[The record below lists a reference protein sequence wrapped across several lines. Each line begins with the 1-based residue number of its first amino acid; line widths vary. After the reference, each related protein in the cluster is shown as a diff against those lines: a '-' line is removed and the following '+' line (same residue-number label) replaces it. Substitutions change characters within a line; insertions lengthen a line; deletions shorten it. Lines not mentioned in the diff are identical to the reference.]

1 MGTTHGIK
9 PKHCKLRGEVA
20 ELRFM
25 ARAADNGLRI
35 IKPWGDNSRYDFV
48 VEQGGK
54 FLRVQVKA
62 TSSKLGNAY
71 ACHLSRGPQ
80 KRYTK
85 ADIDFIAAYIIPR
98 DIWYIVPVE
107 VTGMSTVV
115 LSPDMENSKHA
126 RYKEAWHLLRGE
138 GTQAGEETV

>member
-1 MGTTHGIK
+1 MKREVGIK

-25 ARAADNGLRI
+25 ARAVDNGLRI
-35 IKPWGDNSRYDFV
+35 IRPWGDSSRYDFV
-48 VEQGGK
+48 VELNGK
-54 FLRVQVKA
+54 FLRIQVKA
-62 TSSKLGNAY
+62 TSTKIDNAY
-71 ACHLSRGPQ
+71 SCHLSRGPQ

-85 ADIDFIAAYIIPR
+85 DDIDFIAAYIIPR

-107 VTGMSTVV
+107 MTGKSTLV
-115 LSPDMENSKHA
+115 LSPDKADSKHA

-138 GTQAGEETV
+138 SGSE